1 VVLDV
6 RGAVEFEAGHV
17 PDALHI
23 PHTRVG
29 VQAGTLPVDRP
40 VLVYCN
46 SGARAAHAVGLL
58 TRLGIKAIDVNDH
71 FANYRRAEHVAAHA

>member
-1 VVLDV
+1 
-6 RGAVEFEAGHV
+6 VEFEAGHV

-29 VQAGTLPVDRP
+29 VQAGTLPVDKP

-46 SGARAAHAVGLL
+46 SGARAAHAVALL
-58 TRLGIKAIDVNDH
+58 TRLGINAIDVNDH
-71 FANYRRAEHVAAHA
+71 FANYRGAEHVAAHA